1 MRGNASSSGLS
12 GINPGLA
19 SRVGDARF
27 HARPDR
33 KTRTHNN
40 KAAPGRQRRH
50 RMRLKD
56 LPLASKLYGAM
67 GLLIL
72 AMLVIGGGTLVR
84 NDQII
89 SQATASINDAQDI
102 IRKSVQWQ
110 GMTQTAVARS
120 MASAISSDPAVGE
133 LFKENIA
140 NDAPE
145 VAKLREGIA
154 KQAERPEDKAKLKE
168 IVGLGQTLLAAS
180 KKARDAGEAGDWT
193 ATSRIV
199 KSEYVPSVKAYLD
212 AIGQFVVMQEQRADA
227 ARQASL
233 DARAALRWQAGFAAL
248 VIAGL
253 GIATAWLLSRA
264 IALPMA
270 QAVQVAEAVAAG
282 DLRSDIDQDARD
294 ETGQLLTAL
303 KRMNE
308 SLMRI
313 VGQVRQSS
321 DSIATGTGEIASGN
335 ADLSQRTEQQ
345 AANLQ
350 QTAAS
355 MEELTAT
362 VKQNADIARTATQ
375 LAQSA
380 SEVAVSGGQ
389 AVQEVVAVMRQI
401 DESSRRINDII
412 GTIDGIAFQT
422 NILALNAAVEAA
434 RAGEQG
440 RGFAVVASEVRALAQ
455 RSAAAA
461 KEIKSLIGDSG
472 AKVETGSRL
481 AGSAGETM
489 GQIVEQ
495 VRRVSD
501 LISEISAA
509 SAEQSQGIDQI
520 GDAISQLDQVTQQ
533 NAALVEE
540 SAAAAESLKHQAAQL
555 NQAVAVFR
563 L

>member
-1 MRGNASSSGLS
+1 
-12 GINPGLA
+12 
-19 SRVGDARF
+19 
-27 HARPDR
+27 
-33 KTRTHNN
+33 
-40 KAAPGRQRRH
+40 
-50 RMRLKD
+50 MRLND
-56 LPLASKLYGAM
+56 LPLASKLNGAIV
-67 GLLIL
+67 LLIV
-72 AMLVIGGGTLVR
+72 AMLVVGTLTLWR
-84 NDQII
+84 NDRIA
-89 SQATASINDAQDI
+89 SESTAAINDAQDI

-133 LFKENIA
+133 LFKANIA

-145 VAKLREGIA
+145 VAKLREQIA
-154 KQAERPEDKAKLKE
+154 AQAQRPEDQAKLKE

-180 KKARDAGEAGDWT
+180 KKAREAGAAGDWS

-199 KSEYVPSVKAYLD
+199 QNEYAPSVKVYLE
-212 AIGQFVVMQEQRADA
+212 AIGQFVAMQEQRADA
-227 ARQASL
+227 ARQAAV
-233 DARAALRWQAGFAAL
+233 DARSALRWQAGLSAI
-248 VIAGL
+248 VIAAVGL
-253 GIATAWLLSRA
+253 VTAWLLSRA
-264 IALPMA
+264 IVQPMA
-270 QAVQVAEAVAAG
+270 QAVRVAEAVAGG
-282 DLRSDIDQDARD
+282 DLRSDIRIDSRD
-294 ETGQLLTAL
+294 ETGQLLGAL
-303 KRMNE
+303 KRMND
-308 SLMRI
+308 SLTGI
-313 VGQVRQSS
+313 VGQVRMSS
-321 DSIATGTGEIASGN
+321 DSIATGTGEIATGN

-345 AANLQ
+345 AANLEE
-350 QTAAS
+350 TAAS
-355 MEELTAT
+355 MEQLTAT
-362 VKQNADIARTATQ
+362 VKQNAETARTATQ
-375 LAQSA
+375 LAQTA
-380 SEVAVSGGQ
+380 STVAAEGGQ

-401 DESSRRINDII
+401 DESSRRITDII

-461 KEIKSLIGDSG
+461 KEIKTLIGDSG

-489 GQIVEQ
+489 GQIVDQ
-495 VRRVSD
+495 VKRVSD

-540 SAAAAESLKHQAAQL
+540 SAAAAESLKQQAAQL

>member
-1 MRGNASSSGLS
+1 
-12 GINPGLA
+12 
-19 SRVGDARF
+19 
-27 HARPDR
+27 
-33 KTRTHNN
+33 
-40 KAAPGRQRRH
+40 
-50 RMRLKD
+50 MRLND
-56 LPLASKLYGAM
+56 LSLTSKLNGAIV
-67 GLLIL
+67 LLIV
-72 AMLVIGGGTLVR
+72 AMLVVGLFTLWR
-84 NDQII
+84 GDRIT
-89 SQATASINDAQDI
+89 SESTATINAAQDI

-133 LFKENIA
+133 LFKANIA

-145 VAKLREGIA
+145 VAKLREQISAEA
-154 KQAERPEDKAKLKE
+154 KRPEDQAKLKE

-180 KKARDAGEAGDWT
+180 KKAREAGAAGDWS

-199 KSEYVPSVKAYLD
+199 QNEYVPSVKVYLD
-212 AIGQFVVMQEQRADA
+212 AIGQFVAMQEDHAQE
-227 ARQASL
+227 ARQAAA
-233 DARAALRWQAGFAAL
+233 DARAALRWQAGFGAI
-248 VIAGL
+248 VIAAVGL
-253 GIATAWLLSRA
+253 FTAWLLSRA
-264 IALPMA
+264 IVVPMA
-270 QAVQVAEAVAAG
+270 QAVKVAEAVAAG
-282 DLRSDIDQDARD
+282 DLRSQIHLDGRIDSRD
-294 ETGQLLTAL
+294 ETGQLLGAL
-303 KRMNE
+303 QRMNE
-308 SLMRI
+308 SLTRI
-313 VGQVRQSS
+313 VGQVRMSS

-335 ADLSQRTEQQ
+335 ADLSQRTEEQ
-345 AANLQ
+345 ASNLE

-362 VKQNADIARTATQ
+362 VKQNAETARTATQ

-380 SEVAVSGGQ
+380 STVAAEGGQ
-389 AVQEVVAVMRQI
+389 AVQQVVAVMRQI
-401 DESSRRINDII
+401 DESSRRITDII

-461 KEIKSLIGDSG
+461 KEIKTLIGDSS
-472 AKVETGSRL
+472 AKVEAGTRI

-495 VRRVSD
+495 VKRVSD
-501 LISEISAA
+501 LIAEISHA
-509 SAEQSQGIDQI
+509 SVEQSQGIGQV
-520 GDAISQLDQVTQQ
+520 GDAITQLDQVTQQ

-540 SAAAAESLKHQAAQL
+540 AAAAAESLKHQAAQL

>member
-1 MRGNASSSGLS
+1 
-12 GINPGLA
+12 
-19 SRVGDARF
+19 
-27 HARPDR
+27 
-33 KTRTHNN
+33 
-40 KAAPGRQRRH
+40 
-50 RMRLKD
+50 MRLND
-56 LPLASKLYGAM
+56 LSLTSKLNGAIV
-67 GLLIL
+67 LLIA
-72 AMLVIGGGTLVR
+72 AMLVVGLFTLWR
-84 NDQII
+84 GDRIT
-89 SQATASINDAQDI
+89 SESTATINAAQDI

-133 LFKENIA
+133 LFKANIA

-145 VAKLREGIA
+145 VAKLREQIS
-154 KQAERPEDKAKLKE
+154 AEARRPEDQAKLKE

-180 KKARDAGEAGDWT
+180 KKAREAGAAGDWS

-199 KSEYVPSVKAYLD
+199 QNEYVPSVKVYLD
-212 AIGQFVVMQEQRADA
+212 AIGQFVAMQEDHAQE
-227 ARQASL
+227 ARQAAA
-233 DARAALRWQAGFAAL
+233 DARAALRWQAGLGAI
-248 VIAGL
+248 VIAAVGL
-253 GIATAWLLSRA
+253 FTAWLLSRA
-264 IALPMA
+264 IVVPMA
-270 QAVQVAEAVAAG
+270 QAVKVAEAVAAG
-282 DLRSDIDQDARD
+282 DLRSQIHVDGRVDGRVGSRD
-294 ETGQLLTAL
+294 ETGQLLGAL
-303 KRMNE
+303 QRMNE
-308 SLMRI
+308 SLTRI
-313 VGQVRQSS
+313 VGQVRMSS

-335 ADLSQRTEQQ
+335 ADLSQRTEEQ
-345 AANLQ
+345 ASNLE

-362 VKQNADIARTATQ
+362 VKQNAETARMATQ

-380 SEVAVSGGQ
+380 STVAAEGGE
-389 AVQEVVAVMRQI
+389 AVQQVVAVMRQI
-401 DESSRRINDII
+401 DESSRRITDII

-461 KEIKSLIGDSG
+461 KEIKTLIGDSG
-472 AKVETGSRL
+472 TRVEAGTRL

-495 VRRVSD
+495 VKRVSD
-501 LISEISAA
+501 LIAEISHA
-509 SAEQSQGIDQI
+509 SVEQSQGIGQV
-520 GDAISQLDQVTQQ
+520 GDAITQLDQVTQQ
-533 NAALVEE
+533 NAALVVEA
-540 SAAAAESLKHQAAQL
+540 AAAAESLKHQAAQL

>member
-1 MRGNASSSGLS
+1 
-12 GINPGLA
+12 
-19 SRVGDARF
+19 
-27 HARPDR
+27 
-33 KTRTHNN
+33 
-40 KAAPGRQRRH
+40 
-50 RMRLKD
+50 MRLND
-56 LPLASKLYGAM
+56 LPLASKLNGAIV
-67 GLLIL
+67 LLIV
-72 AMLVIGGGTLVR
+72 AMLVVGTLTLWR
-84 NDQII
+84 NDRIT
-89 SQATASINDAQDI
+89 SEATAAINDAQDL

-133 LFKENIA
+133 LFKANIA

-145 VAKLREGIA
+145 VAKLREQIA
-154 KQAERPEDKAKLKE
+154 AQAQRPEDQAKLKE
-168 IVGLGQTLLAAS
+168 IVALGATLLAAS
-180 KKARDAGEAGDWT
+180 KKAREAGAAGDWS

-199 KSEYVPSVKAYLD
+199 QNEYVPSVKVYLD

-227 ARQASL
+227 ARQMAA
-233 DARAALRWQAGFAAL
+233 DARASLRWQAAFGAVVIAAL
-248 VIAGL
+248 GL
-253 GIATAWLLSRA
+253 VTAWLLIRA
-264 IALPMA
+264 IVQPMA
-270 QAVQVAEAVAAG
+270 QAVKVAEAVAAG
-282 DLRSDIDQDARD
+282 DLRSDIQPASRD
-294 ETGQLLTAL
+294 ETGQLLDAL
-303 KRMNE
+303 QRMNQ
-308 SLMRI
+308 SLTGI
-313 VGQVRQSS
+313 VGQVRLSS
-321 DSIATGTGEIASGN
+321 DSIATGTGEIATGN

-350 QTAAS
+350 ETAAS

-362 VKQNADIARTATQ
+362 VKQNAETARTATQ
-375 LAQSA
+375 LAQTA
-380 SEVAVSGGQ
+380 STVAIEGGQ
-389 AVQEVVAVMRQI
+389 AVQQVVAVMRQI

-440 RGFAVVASEVRALAQ
+440 RGFAVVAGEVRALAQ

-461 KEIKSLIGDSG
+461 KEIKTLIGDSG
-472 AKVETGSRL
+472 EKVETGSRL
-481 AGSAGETM
+481 AGSAGDTM

-495 VRRVSD
+495 VKRVSD

-540 SAAAAESLKHQAAQL
+540 SAAAAESLKQQAAQL